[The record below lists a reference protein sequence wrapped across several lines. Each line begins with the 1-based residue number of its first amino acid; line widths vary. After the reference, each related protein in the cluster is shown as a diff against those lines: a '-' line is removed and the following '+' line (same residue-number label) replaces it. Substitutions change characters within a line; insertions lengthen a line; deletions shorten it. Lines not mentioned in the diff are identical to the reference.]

1 MALLQGI
8 VTAVRN
14 IRGEVNLPPSKKLR
28 VRVLASDD
36 GAFDVVHAAVSQ
48 LADLANLESLELVR
62 EMKDEPKKVATGVAG
77 PVKVYVFL
85 EGMIDFSVEKARL
98 EKDIAK
104 IARDLQ
110 FVSRKLANRDFRE
123 KASPEVVQKEEDKF
137 NNLRNRNEI
146 LENALNHLREW
157 EIGRMS
163 EGWNPGLERLILT
176 ALEEDAGTGDVT
188 TLCCL
193 NGGRGIGR
201 GHGEGD
207 MVVAGLAVFEKVFLL
222 VDPRLRF
229 EAPGKDGEAV
239 RAGQV
244 ISSISG
250 NAAPILLAERTALN
264 FFQRMSGIATLT
276 RRYVDRVAGTGAR
289 ILDTRKTVPGHRVLD
304 KYAVRMGG
312 GVNHRSGLSG
322 GVLIKDNHIRAAGGV
337 TAALRRCI
345 ERVSHTFRI
354 EVETRT
360 LAEVREALEAGA
372 GMILLDNM
380 PVDRIRE
387 AVRLVDRKVPLEA
400 SGGVTLENVR
410 EIAETGVDFISVGA
424 LTHSA
429 RAADISLNL
438 VRCGAS

>member
-1 MALLQGI
+1 
-8 VTAVRN
+8 
-14 IRGEVNLPPSKKLR
+14 
-28 VRVLASDD
+28 
-36 GAFDVVHAAVSQ
+36 
-48 LADLANLESLELVR
+48 
-62 EMKDEPKKVATGVAG
+62 
-77 PVKVYVFL
+77 
-85 EGMIDFSVEKARL
+85 
-98 EKDIAK
+98 
-104 IARDLQ
+104 
-110 FVSRKLANRDFRE
+110 
-123 KASPEVVQKEEDKF
+123 
-137 NNLRNRNEI
+137 
-146 LENALNHLREW
+146 
-157 EIGRMS
+157 MS

-193 NGGRGIGR
+193 NGR
-201 GHGEGD
+201 EEASAEVTAKED

-222 VDPRLRF
+222 VDPLLRF

-244 ISSISG
+244 VSSISG
-250 NAAPILLAERTALN
+250 NAASILLAERTALN

-276 RRYVDRVAGTGAR
+276 RRYVDCVAGTGAR

-304 KYAVRMGG
+304 KYAVRTGG

-337 TAALRRCI
+337 TAAVRRCV

-360 LAEVREALEAGA
+360 IQEVREALAAGA

-387 AVRLVDRKVPLEA
+387 AVMLVDRKVPLEA